1 MRIILTMERTKIER
15 YVVDLLTV
23 SAVNRDGGE
32 RSVYDTLY
40 HLLMAVA
47 SYEQLSDDEKELVT
61 SLKKKLQYFF
71 CARFSLKERK
81 ETKKKKNFPPNPL
94 IKEKAKKETEEKVI
108 YIAGGDR
115 REVFHQECLKRLGQ
129 YDPQR
134 LADFYNFY
142 SEENPS
148 TGKMRF
154 EEERYWNIDKRLKRW
169 MNTEY
174 SAANTAAAIRMK
186 RLEKKQKQQAVA
198 QTRQEDNERVWQEI
212 EERKK
217 GAVSRE
223 EWLAMKKEKESD
235 EAG

>member
-1 MRIILTMERTKIER
+1 MEQTRIER

-23 SAVNRDGGE
+23 SAVNSDGRE
-32 RSVYDTLY
+32 QSVYDTLY

-47 SYEQLSDDEKELVT
+47 SFEQLSDDEKELVAQM
-61 SLKKKLQYFF
+61 KKKLQHFF
-71 CARFSLKERK
+71 CASFSLKERK
-81 ETKKKKNFPPNPL
+81 ETRKKKNFPPNPL

-115 REVFHQECLKRLGQ
+115 REAFHQECLQRIGQ
-129 YDPQR
+129 YNQQR

-142 SEENPS
+142 SEENPA

-186 RLEKKQKQQAVA
+186 RLEKKEKQQNVA

-217 GAVSRE
+217 GAVSHE
-223 EWLAMKKEKESD
+223 EWLAMKSGQQ
-235 EAG
+235 AGLRPQ